1 MLGIVVVL
9 MVGAN
14 VAIGAWLGLQ
24 YLKKAPRQRVLVGFH
39 LILGLSMLEVLA
51 AMLRGTPDGAV
62 VSARTLAI
70 AAAGLIAAAVLSG
83 LVAPL
88 VGQARPKVI
97 GPSLAVHA
105 GIATT
110 AFVTLLAWAVT
121 AYSA

>member
-1 MLGIVVVL
+1 MIASVVVL
-9 MVGAN
+9 MVGIN

-24 YLKKAPRQRVLVGFH
+24 YLKKAPRQRVLVGVH

-51 AMLRGTPDGAV
+51 AMLRGTPDGVAI
-62 VSARTLAI
+62 SGRTLAL

-88 VGQARPKVI
+88 VGQAKPKVI
-97 GPSLAVHA
+97 GPSLVAHA

-110 AFVTLLAWAVT
+110 AFVTLLIWAVT
-121 AYSA
+121 A